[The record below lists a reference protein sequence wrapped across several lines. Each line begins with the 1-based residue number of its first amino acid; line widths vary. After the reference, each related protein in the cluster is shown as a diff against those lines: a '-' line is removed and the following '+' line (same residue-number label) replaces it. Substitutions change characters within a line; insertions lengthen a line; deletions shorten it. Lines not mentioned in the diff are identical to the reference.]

1 MSSTTL
7 DKACGMRVSRRSRS
21 QRGYKYTIIQPVASP
36 QPAMIACLVEE
47 KGGATLPCH
56 SRVRDCEYTRWET
69 RQMAGSS
76 SDSST
81 ACSKEWKGTLS

>member
-1 MSSTTL
+1 
-7 DKACGMRVSRRSRS
+7 MRFSRRNRS
-21 QRGYKYTIIQPVASP
+21 HRGYKYTIIQPVASP

-47 KGGATLPCH
+47 KGGDH
-56 SRVRDCEYTRWET
+56 RRVRDCEYTRWET

-81 ACSKEWKGTLS
+81 ACSKAWKGTLS